1 MNVFTP
7 AVTKRLLLLKREICQ
22 RFTVTNWHE
31 LGLLTQSVEVIRGH
45 SRLLRSLSFG
55 DDDYESCV
63 IDVLESIVV
72 NDIKNLDI
80 IEDYVVDIS
89 EGAVGIPDAAAV
101 LNRYVCTPGVFK
113 IPDGGVNS
121 KLVALMMPFAIEFD
135 PVSEAIKKAASS
147 LGLTCKRADDIWED
161 STIIQDVFSLIYH
174 SAIVVCDFS
183 GRNAN
188 VLYEAGIAHTLG
200 RKVIPL
206 AQHIS
211 DIPFDLRHHR
221 HLMYFPNQ
229 QGLAELK
236 EKLVAK
242 LRQEVGANIFDL
254 WTIDPA

>member
-1 MNVFTP
+1 MTVFTP
-7 AVTKRLLLLKREICQ
+7 AVNKRLLLLKREICQ
-22 RFTVTNWHE
+22 RFTETNWHE
-31 LGLLTQSVEVIRGH
+31 LGLLTQSVDVIRGH
-45 SRLLRSLSFG
+45 RRLLRSLSFG

-63 IDVLESIVV
+63 IEVLETILVK
-72 NDIKNLDI
+72 DIKNLDI
-80 IEDYVVDIS
+80 IENYVVGIS
-89 EGAVGIPDAAAV
+89 DGAVGISSAPAV

-113 IPDGGVNS
+113 IPDGGVDS
-121 KLVALMMPFAIEFD
+121 KLVALMMPFAVEFD
-135 PVSEAIKKAASS
+135 PVSESIKDAASS

-206 AQHIS
+206 AQDVR
-211 DIPFDLRHHR
+211 DIPFDIQHHR
-221 HLMYFPNQ
+221 YLKYLPNE
-229 QGLAELK
+229 QGLGELK
-236 EKLVAK
+236 DKLTAK
-242 LRQEVGANIFDL
+242 LRQEVGANVVDL